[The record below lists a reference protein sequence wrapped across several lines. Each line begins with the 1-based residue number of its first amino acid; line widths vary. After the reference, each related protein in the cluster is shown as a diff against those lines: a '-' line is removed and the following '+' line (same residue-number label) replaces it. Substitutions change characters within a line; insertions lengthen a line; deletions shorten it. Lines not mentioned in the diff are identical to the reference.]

1 MARPRKVHQLLA
13 ALSYGD
19 AVSNDA
25 LALQAYLREAGILSD
40 IFAEQAHPRM
50 ARRCR
55 RLWEYA
61 AESGPDTVC
70 LYHFSIGSAASRY
83 IFHAPDRLVIRYHN
97 ITPGRFFAPFLP
109 HLARQVEDG
118 RRQLELFAKR
128 SALGLGVSEF
138 NRRELQAAGYAR
150 TGVFPIVPA
159 LTERRGAGRPVVRRL
174 FRDGRTNLLFVG
186 RVICNKKI
194 EDLLRMFAVYQR
206 YLDPKSRLLVV
217 GDTWGYEGYSLPLQ
231 NMARELGLE
240 DVVFTGQ
247 VEDDELPELYAA
259 ADAFVC
265 LSEHEGFCV
274 PLLEAMSFGVPVLA
288 YDAGAVAETL
298 DGGGVLLKTKEPL
311 VLAEL
316 VHAVV
321 KDQALRAAV
330 LATQERTLL
339 RSRERSAR
347 LRLVDALAPVLE

>member
-1 MARPRKVHQLLA
+1 MA

-19 AVSNDA
+19 AVSHDA
-25 LALQAYLREAGILSD
+25 LALQGYLRRAGFASD
-40 IFAEQAHPRM
+40 IFAEHAHSRM
-50 ARRCR
+50 ARQCR
-55 RLWEYA
+55 RLWEY
-61 AESGPDTVC
+61 ESVSGPDTVC

-97 ITPGRFFAPFLP
+97 ITPARFFAPFLP
-109 HLARQVEDG
+109 HLARQVEEG
-118 RRQLELFAKR
+118 RRQLGLFAER

-138 NRRELQAAGYAR
+138 NRRELASAGYRR
-150 TGVFPIVPA
+150 TAVFPIFPA
-159 LTERRGAGRPVVRRL
+159 LDARQPARPVLRRML
-174 FRDGRTNLLFVG
+174 HDGRTNLLFVG

-217 GDTWGYEGYSLPLQ
+217 GDTWGYEAYYLPLER
-231 NMARELGLE
+231 MARELGLE
-240 DVVFTGQ
+240 EVVFTGQ
-247 VEDDELPELYAA
+247 VEDDELPELYAL

-298 DGGGVLLKTKEPL
+298 DGGGVLLKDKRPEQ
-311 VLAEL
+311 VAEL

-321 KDQALRAAV
+321 KDQALRTAV
-330 LATQERTLL
+330 LATQARTLR
-339 RSRERSAR
+339 RSRGQDPQA
-347 LRLVDALAPVLE
+347 LLLAALAPVLD